1 MRIWPLVIDSQPGYL
16 EGSARRSLLGLPLGT
31 ATVYERV
38 RDCVALVTPSAP
50 TILAPA
56 GAGPEYVSQIAD
68 VSAGAR
74 VVRSM
79 DELVEL
85 LAGYEISDVLLVVDP
100 RCLTV
105 SATELGTLTQHFSAE
120 QQVAHHLVAFESA
133 VAGTKEQVS
142 VDRDGQ
148 VRSIHR
154 FYDPVTWP
162 FLAGVAASLVPIS
175 SGLVRDGQPPA
186 SLADL
191 RKGLITRGVSSR
203 DLPMTGGA
211 WNLESEQGL
220 LAANEHLLNDL
231 PDGTKM
237 VAVGAGQQVHASA
250 RLIGPIAVHANAVI
264 EHDAIIVGPALVGP
278 NAHIGAGALVVH
290 AIVGA
295 GVAVPAGATVRDLAW
310 FADTDQ
316 ETSEVPVSRSQ
327 TFEERLSRLTFDVRR
342 GEVRKNRD
350 YAIRLQLKA
359 KRLADAVLAAAGLV
373 VLSPLLG
380 AVAAIIRLDSSGS
393 PLYGAEREGKD
404 GRAFTCWKFR
414 TMFTNAHA
422 IQHQLNETP
431 LDGPHFKMERDPR
444 VTRIG
449 RLIRATNIDELP
461 QLYNV
466 LRGTMSLV
474 GPRPSP
480 FRENQ
485 ICVPWREARLSVRP
499 GMTGLWQV
507 CRQDRESGDFHQW
520 IEYDLLYVRHISFW
534 LDLKIL
540 VATVLTAG
548 GQVPVPSSWM
558 IRTETGG
565 RQLPAE
571 RPAKTPARHPAVA
584 GRITPSAPGFAP
596 RVDKQSARS
605 A

>member
-1 MRIWPLVIDSQPGYL
+1 MRIWPLIIDSQPGYL
-16 EGSARRSLLGLPLGT
+16 ERSARRSLLSLPLGT

-38 RDCVALVTPSAP
+38 KDCVAMVTPSAP

-56 GAGPEYVSQIAD
+56 GASAEYLAQIAA
-68 VSAGAR
+68 VSSGAR
-74 VVRSM
+74 VVQST

-100 RCLTV
+100 RCLPV
-105 SATELGTLTQHFSAE
+105 SATELRTLTQHFSAE

-142 VDRDGQ
+142 VDSDGQ

-175 SGLVRDGQPPA
+175 SGFTREGQRPA

-191 RKGLITRGVSSR
+191 RESLMTRGVSGR

-211 WNLESEQGL
+211 WNLGSEQGL
-220 LAANEHLLNDL
+220 LAANEHLLADL
-231 PDGTKM
+231 PDTTKM

-250 RLIGPIAVHANAVI
+250 RLMGVVAVHANAVV
-264 EHDAIIVGPALVGP
+264 ERNAIVVGPALIGP
-278 NAHIGAGALVVH
+278 GAHVSAGALVVH
-290 AIVGA
+290 AIIGA
-295 GVAVPAGATVRDLAW
+295 DVTVPPGATVRDLAW
-310 FADTDQ
+310 FAESDQ
-316 ETSEVPVSRSQ
+316 EVPEVPASRAQ

-342 GEVRKNRD
+342 GEMRRSRD

-359 KRLADAVLAAAGLV
+359 KRLADAALAATGLI
-373 VLSPLLG
+373 VLSPLLA
-380 AVAAIIRLDSSGS
+380 AVAAIIRLDSGGS

-422 IQHQLNETP
+422 IQHQLKETP
-431 LDGPHFKMERDPR
+431 LDGPHFKMDRDPR
-444 VTRIG
+444 VTRVG
-449 RLIRATNIDELP
+449 RFIRATNIDELP

-520 IEYDLLYVRHISFW
+520 IEYDLLYVRHISVW
-534 LDLKIL
+534 LDLKIMI
-540 VATVLTAG
+540 ATALTLG

-558 IRTETGG
+558 IRTETGP
-565 RQLPAE
+565 RQLPTD
-571 RPAKTPARHPAVA
+571 RPAEAPQLRQPVA
-584 GRITPSAPGFAP
+584 GRIAPSAPGFAA